1 MTATTECSSCS
12 TLAFPLLPR
21 DSCIVSRGLLLLP
34 CLLEVELCLPTSI
47 MLGSSLKRSREDDFE
62 DELFAHEPK
71 VRPSFT
77 WNVTFCSVNAAA
89 ALSRWTLL
97 NYPHSVSEVRFLLA
111 NGPWGSPRV
120 RD

>member
-21 DSCIVSRGLLLLP
+21 DSCIVSLGLLLLL

-71 VRPSFT
+71 VRPHVFHLERHVLQRTRCHSF
-77 WNVTFCSVNAAA
+77 
-89 ALSRWTLL
+89 ALDTAK
-97 NYPHSVSEVRFLLA
+97 FLSFSL
-111 NGPWGSPRV
+111 
-120 RD
+120 